1 MMMETC
7 KCWFRDAEGQ
17 GMGLICPDRSI
28 VLSAAACKLLY
39 KDGEN
44 WKYDREKVFSVLR

>member
-1 MMMETC
+1 METT
-7 KCWFRDAEGQ
+7 KYWFRDAEGR

-39 KDGEN
+39 KDGDF
-44 WKYDREKVFSVLR
+44 KYDREKVFSVLR